1 MMTLPIF
8 LLGVLVTGIT
18 IAAVLMVGIDEAGDV
33 SNAREEDLN
42 SIERALVNRPVAD
55 PSSPA
60 ERE

>member
-8 LLGVLVTGIT
+8 LLGLLVSGIT

-42 SIERALVNRPVAD
+42 AFERALVNRSAVEPSNPAD
-55 PSSPA
+55 
-60 ERE
+60 R

>member
-1 MMTLPIF
+1 MTLPIF

-18 IAAVLMVGIDEAGDV
+18 IAAVLMVGIDGAGDV

-42 SIERALVNRPVAD
+42 SIERALVNRPAAD
-55 PSSPA
+55 PSNRA